1 MARHPVQHSWQTASM
16 SQLITQAPS
25 PVDAPIAVGTLV
37 RIDPESKFLDR
48 DYLTGGAPWK
58 LLRLPGGSKSVA
70 ESWVNG
76 ARILPGQERFART
89 LINQGML
96 HPIYESRVDVDQI
109 DVVIPVYNDISR
121 VSRLLTMLRDFHVTI
136 VDDASSNPSLL
147 AEIVSTFNQS
157 LVRLEENVGPGGARN
172 AGLRATSRPF
182 IWFID
187 DDITVDAAL
196 NVASRLFCQFSD
208 PMISCVTPR
217 VRGTDG
223 NSLRDKFELRFSP
236 LDMGARSQIVVPGGP
251 VGYVPSACMM
261 LRRSAVG
268 AGFDPSLRIGED
280 VDLVWRLHDQ
290 GWLVRYIAD
299 VVVTHRARTSWSAW
313 WHQRVQY
320 GISSAELSKRHPGR
334 LAPLRADPWTLLAWA
349 TVFIGRPSLGARI
362 ISVNSDALKERIEDS
377 ADEPDHVAREV
388 VAKGMLKS
396 GGPLARAI
404 VRTFGPLLL
413 LFALHPKL
421 RRRVLALF
429 VFGTAW
435 RWRKTR
441 LHPLD
446 VPVAIADDVAYSVGV
461 VKGAVKSRSLA
472 TMTPDITKSSVTLR
486 KVLGISVQKN

>member
-1 MARHPVQHSWQTASM
+1 MN
-16 SQLITQAPS
+16 QLSAHAPS

-48 DYLTGGAPWK
+48 DYLTGGAPWR

-70 ESWVNG
+70 QSWQNG
-76 ARILPGQERFART
+76 ERILPGQERFART

-96 HPIYESRVDVDQI
+96 HPIYESRIDVEQI

-121 VSRLLTMLRDFHVTI
+121 VTSLLTALCDFHVTI
-136 VDDASSNPSLL
+136 VDDASKNPALL
-147 AEIVSTFNQS
+147 AEIVSSFDQS
-157 LVRLEENVGPGGARN
+157 LVRVDENVGPGGARN
-172 AGLRATSRPF
+172 AGLRATSREF

-187 DDITVDAAL
+187 DDITVDDPKNL
-196 NVASRLFCQFSD
+196 ASRLYCQFND
-208 PMISCVTPR
+208 PMVSCVAPR
-217 VRGTDG
+217 VRGSNG
-223 NSLRDKFELRFSP
+223 NSLRDQFELRFSP

-251 VGYVPSACMM
+251 VGYLPSACMM
-261 LRRSAVG
+261 VRRSAMG
-268 AGFDPSLRIGED
+268 SGFDPLLRIGED

-290 GWLVRYIAD
+290 GWLVRYLAD
-299 VVVTHRARTSWSAW
+299 VVVTHRARPSWSAW
-313 WHQRVQY
+313 WRQRVQY

-396 GGPLARAI
+396 GGPLARAT

-461 VKGAVKSRSLA
+461 VRGAIKSRSLA

>member
-1 MARHPVQHSWQTASM
+1 M
-16 SQLITQAPS
+16 SQLITLAPS

-96 HPIYESRVDVDQI
+96 HPIYEPRVDVDQI

-261 LRRSAVG
+261 VRRSAVG

-290 GWLVRYIAD
+290 G
-299 VVVTHRARTSWSAW
+299 
-313 WHQRVQY
+313 
-320 GISSAELSKRHPGR
+320 
-334 LAPLRADPWTLLAWA
+334 
-349 TVFIGRPSLGARI
+349 
-362 ISVNSDALKERIEDS
+362 
-377 ADEPDHVAREV
+377 
-388 VAKGMLKS
+388 
-396 GGPLARAI
+396 
-404 VRTFGPLLL
+404 
-413 LFALHPKL
+413 
-421 RRRVLALF
+421 
-429 VFGTAW
+429 
-435 RWRKTR
+435 
-441 LHPLD
+441 
-446 VPVAIADDVAYSVGV
+446 
-461 VKGAVKSRSLA
+461 
-472 TMTPDITKSSVTLR
+472 
-486 KVLGISVQKN
+486 